1 MEQAFC
7 DTVPLSAP
15 GRHTGTGDRRDMRE
29 TKRLA
34 GVFARALTLV
44 TLVSVGYVGAGTA
57 QARTPPK
64 PKPGVGAGAG
74 KAAPANDPAVQ
85 IEKDAEAAIAARKY
99 AKAVTLLRGLVA
111 LRQNDPKGDTV
122 FRLAEVYVLAG
133 QYEEAIA
140 ELERFVRVST
150 DEARLTKAKNEIDR
164 LSNTPAPFFEDVFRP
179 EPAKAEAAKL
189 FKLGQDFTKKKKFA
203 EAVAHY
209 EASMLLDPDLPGP
222 YRASGAVYDKLGNKK
237 KKAQFFSEYLRL
249 RPDGKTADE
258 IRKMLGKEKILGKVN
273 IEASFAC
280 DVFVNGRP
288 MGKKTPI
295 TALTLPEGRYTVT
308 LVNQQYHVVRNM
320 KVKVEAGKQQKARFD
335 FGIVSLKL
343 SPWARVKVDGRD
355 LGLWDELGVP
365 AGSYTLQLAAHDGS
379 HSKELAV
386 AVQDGKTVVIDK
398 W

>member
-1 MEQAFC
+1 M
-7 DTVPLSAP
+7 
-15 GRHTGTGDRRDMRE
+15 RD
-29 TKRLA
+29 TKRLTA
-34 GVFARALTLV
+34 VLALTLV
-44 TLVSVGYVGAGTA
+44 TASLTA
-57 QARTPPK
+57 A
-64 PKPGVGAGAG
+64 AAG
-74 KAAPANDPAVQ
+74 KKADPAPAAAAGDPAVQ
-85 IEKDAEAAIAARKY
+85 IEKDAEAAITARKY

-111 LRQNDPKGDTV
+111 LRQNDPKATTV

-140 ELERFVRVST
+140 ELERFVKTSN
-150 DEARLTKAKNEIDR
+150 DEARVTKAKAEIDR

-189 FKLGQDFTKKKKFA
+189 FKLGQAFVKKKKFA

-237 KKAQFFSEYLRL
+237 KKALFFGEYLRL

-258 IRKMLGKEKILGKVN
+258 IRKMLAKEKVLGKVN
-273 IEASFAC
+273 IEASFPC
-280 DVFVNGRP
+280 DIYINGRN
-288 MGKKTPI
+288 MAKKTP
-295 TALTLPEGRYTVT
+295 LGGLSLPDGRYTVT

-320 KVKVEAGKQQKARFD
+320 KVKVDAGKAQKARFD
-335 FGIVSLKL
+335 FGIVALKL
-343 SPWARVKVDGRD
+343 EPWARVKVDGKD

-365 AGSYTLQLAAHDGS
+365 AGTYTLALAAHDGS
-379 HSKELAV
+379 KNKELQV
-386 AVQDGKTVVIDK
+386 AVQDGKTVLIDK